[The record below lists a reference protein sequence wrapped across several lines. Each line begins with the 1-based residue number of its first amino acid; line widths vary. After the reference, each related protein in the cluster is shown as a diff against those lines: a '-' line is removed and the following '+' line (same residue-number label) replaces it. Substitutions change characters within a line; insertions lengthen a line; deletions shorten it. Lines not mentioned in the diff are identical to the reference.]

1 MIDRLVIYFLIA
13 GCLVFSAILFVEIDS
28 ADTAG
33 ETIIAASP
41 RSDMAPIVGR
51 QPSTRLDELLAT
63 VLARPLFSSTR
74 RPPQTT
80 ANDEATGSDL
90 ADTRLTGIVTEPG
103 HNIAIFAVNG
113 AKALT
118 LTEGETVSGWR
129 IENITPREVSLS
141 GPSGTKSLQ
150 PKVDPSLVP
159 PPVVNAPA
167 RPPVQPA
174 AAAPAA
180 LPRPGIPTP
189 PPPRPRRVGDRQ

>member
-1 MIDRLVIYFLIA
+1 MIDRLVIYLLIA
-13 GCLVFSAILFVEIDS
+13 GCLVFGAILFVEIDS
-28 ADTAG
+28 ASIEG
-33 ETIIAASP
+33 ETVIEASP
-41 RSDMAPIVGR
+41 RPDVAPAVHR
-51 QPSTRLDELLAT
+51 QPSTHLDELLAT
-63 VLARPLFSSTR
+63 TLALPLFSSTR

-80 ANDEATGSDL
+80 ARDEATGSDL

-118 LTEGETVSGWR
+118 LSEGETVSGWR

-150 PKVDPSLVP
+150 PKIDPSLVP
-159 PPVVNAPA
+159 PPVVNPPP

-174 AAAPAA
+174 AAA
-180 LPRPGIPTP
+180 LPRPGIPNP